1 VQFNWTSD
9 ANNTVGGDTFYD
21 TKSETNK
28 TDAEDKTSMDH
39 NNDTSAQNI
48 SDNQSSNRDQT
59 QSHLHDIRNQ
69 INRMQT
75 HHQNISHAIINNNL
89 GVEDQTE
96 QAQPN
101 TTEQTNSDLTQ
112 DNLNTHV
119 SQNNVTDPNQNIL
132 NPNAPELRQTNVSL
146 PHNSVSNIGSIMN

>member
-1 VQFNWTSD
+1 
-9 ANNTVGGDTFYD
+9 
-21 TKSETNK
+21 
-28 TDAEDKTSMDH
+28 MDH

-59 QSHLHDIRNQ
+59 QSPLLDIRNQ

-89 GVEDQTE
+89 VVEEQT
-96 QAQPN
+96 AQVN
-101 TTEQTNSDLTQ
+101 TTEQTNSELTQ

-119 SQNNVTDPNQNIL
+119 SLNNVTDPNQNIL
-132 NPNAPELRQTNVSL
+132 NPNATDLRQTNVTL